1 MSDGGMPGG
10 DWSIGGKGLKAIGG
24 IIQGA
29 GQIFSGFASADAD
42 REEAAYY
49 KKAAGWEKYSTD
61 IKEMSFNRQLYQ
73 TLGTGRADIASSGL
87 KISGSAAD
95 VMRQNAAEGAV
106 TRNIIGLQGEID
118 EQGLLAQ
125 AKAAEDQATGAEV
138 GGTLGGIGTILG
150 SLGS

>member
-1 MSDGGMPGG
+1 MSGA
-10 DWSIGGKGLKAIGG
+10 GLKAAGG
-24 IIQGA
+24 IFEGA
-29 GQIFSGFASADAD
+29 GTIFAGFESANAD

-49 KKAAGWEKYSTD
+49 KKAAGWEKYSTN

-95 VMRQNAAEGAV
+95 VMRSSAAQGAV
-106 TRNIIGLQGEID
+106 TRDLIGLQGEIN

-125 AKAAEDQATGAEV
+125 SRAAEDQATGAEV
-138 GGTLGGIGTILG
+138 GGTLGGIGQILG
-150 SLGS
+150 GFAGMGG